1 MPRFCVPLLL
11 LVGSGACK
19 QPEGSGILQL
29 DDDANYQYDAALEIG
44 VIPVAAGEDA
54 TVDWSALT
62 VDLVGHPVDPTT
74 GVVQVALA
82 WLPRLSYEAAA
93 DALVHG
99 TLLQEDIGASFFYL
113 PEPGVTS
120 APLTAFYLLQQQ
132 MNPAAYLLEGEGV
145 WLVAVQSSTAGGA
158 LMTTWIEPRAD
169 SDNHEVAVTNESAL
183 LDFSAAFA
191 PPLLTTAEGPWAA
204 DWGALSTGA
213 GGVGMERVVVD
224 GVWVARYPQWTAE
237 DLAVHYL
244 DAEQEAEVIYR
255 TIISGTT
262 RLDDLEELRT
272 DEGVH
277 FDGFTADATWMI
289 ALRCS
294 TCTTPAPPFAAV
306 VEVE

>member
-1 MPRFCVPLLL
+1 MSRPLVPLLL
-11 LVGSGACK
+11 LVGLGACR

-29 DDDANYQYDAALEIG
+29 DDVANYQYDAALDIG

-62 VDLVGHPVDPTT
+62 VDLVGHDVDPQQ
-74 GVVQVALA
+74 GVVQVALV
-82 WLPRLSYEAAA
+82 WLPRLGWEEAA

-99 TLLQEDIGASFFYL
+99 TLLQEDIGASFFFL
-113 PEPGVTS
+113 PEPGDTS
-120 APLTAFYLLQQQ
+120 AALTEFFLLEQE
-132 MNPAAYLLEGEGV
+132 MNPGSYLLEGEGV
-145 WLVAVQSSTAGGA
+145 WLVAVQDSTAGGA

-169 SDNHEVAVTNESAL
+169 SDNHQIAVTNSSAS
-183 LDFSAAFA
+183 LDFSASFA
-191 PPLLTTAEGPWAA
+191 PPLLTTVEGPWAA
-204 DWGALSTGA
+204 DWGALTTGA

-244 DAEQEAEVIYR
+244 DAELEAEVIYR
-255 TIISGTT
+255 TLVSGTT
-262 RLDDLEELRT
+262 RVDDLEDLRT
-272 DEGVH
+272 DDGVH
-277 FDGFTADATWMI
+277 FEGFTADATWMI